1 MCASV
6 CAGSGAG
13 GPGSPG
19 GAAAAAAAARAP
31 ALLAA
36 QLRSARHFVRFTKIL
51 VGKKRPAAAAAR
63 RPASPPPPPSTPG
76 PSPALGGPGTAVFA
90 GEGLSPPRPR
100 APPAPPA
107 GRDPEPARLRRGAGD
122 AGGGE
127 RRPGRRWLRRP
138 RRERGA
144 AREPRLRL
152 TGGSGASAP
161 PSSRVIVLPLDS
173 SLPSPTPS
181 GCYET

>member
-19 GAAAAAAAARAP
+19 GAAAAAARAP

-63 RPASPPPPPSTPG
+63 RPASPPPSARAPP
-76 PSPALGGPGTAVFA
+76 PALGGPGTAVFA

-100 APPAPPA
+100 APPAPPT
-107 GRDPEPARLRRGAGD
+107 GRDPEPARLRRRAGD

-161 PSSRVIVLPLDS
+161 PSSRYSFAAGLFPPFPHPVRML
-173 SLPSPTPS
+173 
-181 GCYET
+181 